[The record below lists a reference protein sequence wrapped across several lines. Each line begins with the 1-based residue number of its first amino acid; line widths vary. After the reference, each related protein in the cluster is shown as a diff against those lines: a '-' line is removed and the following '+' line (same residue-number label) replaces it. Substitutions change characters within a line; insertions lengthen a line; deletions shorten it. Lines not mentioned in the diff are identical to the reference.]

1 MAKSP
6 YATPYSEEIYRIES
20 PVLVILDSRWADVSA
35 EARELLTKILSAVR
49 LSLDSV
55 RIVYQETLDLSA
67 FPDTPTKVI
76 AFVKAPK
83 GVAINE
89 KISTAKTDMV
99 VAEPLSALLADEASK
114 RKFWAALQ
122 TLFPG

>member
-1 MAKSP
+1 MPTSP
-6 YATPYSEEIYRIES
+6 YSSPYSEEIYRIDS
-20 PVLVILDSRWADVSA
+20 PVLVIFDTRWAEVSP
-35 EARELLTKILSAVR
+35 EARELLSKILSAVR

-55 RIVYQETLDLSA
+55 RIVYQESLDLSA
-67 FPDTPTKVI
+67 FPDTPPRVI

-99 VAEPLSALLADEASK
+99 VAEPLASLLADEAAK